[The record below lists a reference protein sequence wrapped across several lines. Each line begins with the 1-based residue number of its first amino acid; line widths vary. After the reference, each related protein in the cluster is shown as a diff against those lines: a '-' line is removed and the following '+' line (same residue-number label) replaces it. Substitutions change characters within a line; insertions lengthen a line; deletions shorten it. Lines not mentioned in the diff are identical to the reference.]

1 MGLRKKRSDGMKDG
15 RKRMA
20 AGLASALTRG
30 IAAAAATVL
39 AVWSAPA
46 ASADNLHRDG
56 TYQPIPNQIQPVFAA
71 HIDMFGRT
79 GMDTSQPSA
88 RVTMSNG
95 CVMDWYFLA
104 NGTQGWI
111 GNNFTLAERADVAS
125 GASEYCRP
133 STRILVLMLGDSATM
148 EATDSINGGSWLFP
162 V

>member
-46 ASADNLHRDG
+46 AGADNLHRDG
-56 TYQPIPNQIQPVFAA
+56 TYQPIPNQIQPRFAA
-71 HIDMFGRT
+71 HIDMFGHT

-88 RVTMSNG
+88 RVTMSNW
-95 CVMDWYFLA
+95 CVMDWYFVN
-104 NGTQGWI
+104 NGTQGSH
-111 GNNFTLAERADVAS
+111 TLSMRADVAY
-125 GASEYCRP
+125 GAGGYCRP
-133 STRILVLMLGDSATM
+133 STQILVLMLEDATM
-148 EATDSINGGSWLFP
+148 QATDSVNGGSWFFP
-162 V
+162 L